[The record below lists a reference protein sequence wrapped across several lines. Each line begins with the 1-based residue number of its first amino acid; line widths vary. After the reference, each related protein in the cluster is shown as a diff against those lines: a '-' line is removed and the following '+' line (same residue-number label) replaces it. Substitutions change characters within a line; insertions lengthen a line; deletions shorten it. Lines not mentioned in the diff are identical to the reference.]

1 MPDTPRIPLGDQ
13 VAELIRW
20 LQVNASPV
28 WEAVRWL
35 LRGPTEGLED
45 LLLIL
50 PAPVM
55 ALIVGVIAWRL
66 RSWQFAGFT
75 VLAFLLID
83 AMDLWPEAMATLA
96 LITVATTCALVLGV
110 PIGIVASRNAVV
122 SAVVRPVLD
131 FMQTL
136 PSFVYLIP
144 AIFFFRI
151 GIVPGIVAT
160 MIFAIPPGIR
170 LTELGIRQV
179 DAEVVEAAE
188 AFGAT
193 ANQILLR
200 VQLPLALPTILAG
213 VNQVIMLA
221 LSMVVVAGFVGA
233 GGLGGE
239 VIRAIQT
246 LNLSLG
252 VEAGLGV
259 VIIAIFLD
267 RITEAVGRRVDRSR
281 AGAAA

>member
-1 MPDTPRIPLGDQ
+1 MPRIPVGNH
-13 VAELIRW
+13 VEALIQW
-20 LQVNASPV
+20 LRDNASPA
-28 WEAVRWL
+28 WDAVRWL

-45 LLLIL
+45 ILLYL
-50 PAPVM
+50 PAPIM
-55 ALIVGVIAWRL
+55 ALIVALIAWRL
-66 RSWQFAGFT
+66 RSWQFAVFIG
-75 VLAFLLID
+75 VAFLMVD
-83 AMDLWPEAMATLA
+83 AMAMWRHAMSTLA
-96 LITVATTCALVLGV
+96 LITVATFCSLSIAIPLGV
-110 PIGIVASRNAVV
+110 LAARSYAV
-122 SAVVRPVLD
+122 SMAVRPVLD

-136 PSFVYLIP
+136 PAFVYLIP

-160 MIFAIPPGIR
+160 LIFSIPPGIR

-193 ANQILLR
+193 KNQILFR
-200 VQLPLALPTILAG
+200 VQLPLALATIMAG

-221 LSMVVVAGFVGA
+221 LSMVVVAGFVGS

-239 VIRAIQT
+239 VIRAIST
-246 LNLSLG
+246 LNMSLA

-259 VIIAIFLD
+259 VVIAIFLD
-267 RITEAVGRRVDRSR
+267 RMTEALGQRADRSR
-281 AGAAA
+281 GSAST

>member
-1 MPDTPRIPLGDQ
+1 MPDTPRIPVGDR
-13 VAELIRW
+13 VTTVVEW
-20 LQVNASPV
+20 LRDNAAPL
-28 WEAVRWL
+28 WDGIRWL

-45 LLLIL
+45 LLLFL

-55 ALIVGVIAWRL
+55 ALMVALLAWKL
-66 RSWQFAGFT
+66 RSWQFAIFIGP
-75 VLAFLLID
+75 AFLLID
-83 AMDLWPEAMATLA
+83 AMRMWEAAMATLS
-96 LITVATTCALVLGV
+96 LITVATLCALTVAVPLGV
-110 PIGIVASRNAVV
+110 VASRSNAV
-122 SAVVRPVLD
+122 STAVRPVLD
-131 FMQTL
+131 LMQTL

-160 MIFAIPPGIR
+160 LIFAIPPGIR

-193 ANQILLR
+193 KNQILFR
-200 VQLPLALPTILAG
+200 VQLPLALATIMAG

-233 GGLGGE
+233 GGLGAE
-239 VIRAIQT
+239 VIRAIST
-246 LNLSLG
+246 LRLGLG
-252 VEAGLGV
+252 VEAGLSV
-259 VIIAIFLD
+259 VFIAIFLD
-267 RITEAVGRRVDRSR
+267 RMTEALGQRVDRSR
-281 AGAAA
+281 ATSPS